1 MTNSKS
7 TPRAFIAATA
17 LGWLALTSAPEIGAV
32 GAVQPGESDTLQ
44 WLRDYREALALS
56 KQTGRPLLVEFR
68 CAP

>member
-7 TPRAFIAATA
+7 TPRAFVAVTA
-17 LGWLALTSAPEIGAV
+17 LGLLALMSAAEAV
-32 GAVQPGESDTLQ
+32 GAVQPQDSETLAWLSD
-44 WLRDYREALALS
+44 YGEALALS

>member
-7 TPRAFIAATA
+7 TPRAFLAVTA
-17 LGWLALTSAPEIGAV
+17 LGSLALMSAAEAV
-32 GAVQPGESDTLQ
+32 GAVQPQDSETLVWLSD
-44 WLRDYREALALS
+44 YGEALALS